1 KGPVGRQGLLFYL
14 WSVGEH
20 SPEEEKSAGSGFERC
35 AATARHKLPGIR
47 QVKKPVLTD
56 GLLCVCGNCKN
67 VGLISAAPSGNR
79 HRRMAASPYPAYMHL
94 SDSAATH
101 G

>member
-1 KGPVGRQGLLFYL
+1 GLLFYL

-20 SPEEEKSAGSGFERC
+20 SPEEEKSAGSGFV
-35 AATARHKLPGIR
+35 R
-47 QVKKPVLTD
+47 QD
-56 GLLCVCGNCKN
+56 GLFCVCGNCKN
-67 VGLISAAPSGNR
+67 VGLISAAPSGNL

>member
-1 KGPVGRQGLLFYL
+1 SNGPEGGGQD
-14 WSVGEH
+14 
-20 SPEEEKSAGSGFERC
+20 P
-35 AATARHKLPGIR
+35 RHKLPGIR
-47 QVKKPVLTD
+47 QVKKPVRLD

-79 HRRMAASPYPAYMHL
+79 HRRMAVSPYPACMHL
-94 SDSAATH
+94 SGSTTTH

>member
-1 KGPVGRQGLLFYL
+1 MRSNGPEGGGQD
-14 WSVGEH
+14 
-20 SPEEEKSAGSGFERC
+20 
-35 AATARHKLPGIR
+35 ARHKLPGIK
-47 QVKKPVLTD
+47 QVKKPVRQD
-56 GLLCVCGNCKN
+56 GLFCVCGNCKN
-67 VGLISAAPSGNR
+67 VGLISAAPSGNL